1 MVPITVIPSESEM
14 PKDCLMQETDH
25 TTVSLSVLVKE
36 QCPFGFLASSA
47 AWHFAVGTVYSLSCR
62 FPTYARALLIGGT

>member
-1 MVPITVIPSESEM
+1 
-14 PKDCLMQETDH
+14 MQETDH
-25 TTVSLSVLVKE
+25 TTVSLGVLVKE